1 MKLFHIKTYKLKLAT
16 AAILAIPLVGSIA
29 SCKKEFLEKT
39 PELTLPDQEAFAN
52 PTRILGQVNGL
63 YVSSKSGSLFGGRY
77 LIYNDIRAEEFVNR
91 TGNGVTGYDVY
102 QGTNNSTNTYVA
114 SFFSQAYLTINRA
127 NLFLDGLAKNST
139 VLTPAINANYAGE
152 AKFVRALNYFALI
165 QIFAKPYIA
174 DNGTSRG
181 LPLRLTPETSLAN
194 NALKSS
200 TVAAIYAQIIKDLDE
215 AETGLPDTYSTPL
228 LRTTRA
234 HKNSAIALK
243 TRVYLAMGN
252 YAKVLEEGNKLVP
265 QIAPFTNSARTAHA
279 LQPSVVSVFQAP
291 FTTSE
296 SIFSFPMA
304 DTNAPGTQ
312 NQLGYYYSWAGNG
325 NLEYSLNKTGAGI
338 YADVA
343 WPTSDA
349 RKSLLTQDATISGV
363 LHSYPI
369 KYGAVS
375 PFTDFVPIIRY
386 AEVLLNV
393 AEAEALAPGG
403 NLIRSKALLQ
413 AVRTRSDAG
422 FVYGVLVTPAALEAA
437 ILKERRIE
445 LLAEGFRYND
455 LARKAAPLPSFG
467 AGTSIP
473 LADQRYT
480 FPIPIGELNTNPLV
494 NTF

>member
-1 MKLFHIKTYKLKLAT
+1 M
-16 AAILAIPLVGSIA
+16 
-29 SCKKEFLEKT
+29 
-39 PELTLPDQEAFAN
+39 
-52 PTRILGQVNGL
+52 
-63 YVSSKSGSLFGGRY
+63 
-77 LIYNDIRAEEFVNR
+77 
-91 TGNGVTGYDVY
+91 
-102 QGTNNSTNTYVA
+102 
-114 SFFSQAYLTINRA
+114 
-127 NLFLDGLAKNST
+127 
-139 VLTPAINANYAGE
+139 
-152 AKFVRALNYFALI
+152 I
-165 QIFAKPYIA
+165 QIFAKPYVSDA
-174 DNGTSRG
+174 GASRG

-200 TVAAIYAQIIKDLDE
+200 TVAAIYAQILKDLDE
-215 AETGLPDTYSTPL
+215 AEAGLPDTYGTAL

-234 HKNSAIALK
+234 HKNTAIALK

-265 QIAPFTNSARTAHA
+265 ATAPFTNSARTAHA
-279 LQPSVVSVFQAP
+279 LQANVVNVFAAP

-312 NQLGYYYSWAGNG
+312 NQLGYYYSGAGNG
-325 NLEYSLNKTGAGI
+325 NLEFSLNKTGAGI
-338 YADVA
+338 YIDPA
-343 WPTSDA
+343 WPATDA
-349 RKSLLTQDATISGV
+349 RKSALTQNATISGV

-375 PFTDFVPIIRY
+375 PFTDFVPMIRY

-403 NLIRSKALLQ
+403 NLVRAKALLQ
-413 AVRTRSDAG
+413 AVRTRSDATY
-422 FVYGVLVTPAALEAA
+422 VYGALTTPAALEAA

-467 AGTSIP
+467 AGASIP
-473 LADQRYT
+473 VTDQRYT
-480 FPIPIGELNTNPLV
+480 FTIPSGELNTNPLV

>member
-1 MKLFHIKTYKLKLAT
+1 MKLFHTKTYKLKI
-16 AAILAIPLVGSIA
+16 AAVAIFAIPLVGSIS
-29 SCKKEFLEKT
+29 SCKKEFLEKA
-39 PELTLPDQEAFAN
+39 PELTLPDQDAFAN
-52 PTRILGQVNGL
+52 ATRILGQVNGL
-63 YVSSKSGSLFGGRY
+63 YSSSKNGSLFGGRY

-91 TGNGVTGYDVY
+91 TGNSVTGYDVY
-102 QGTNNSTNTYVA
+102 QATNNSTNTYIA
-114 SFFSQAYLTINRA
+114 SFFSQAYLTINRT
-127 NLFLDGLAKNST
+127 NLFLAGLAENSS

-152 AKFVRALNYFALI
+152 AKFIRALNYFALI
-165 QIFAKPYIA
+165 QIFAKPYVS
-174 DNGTSRG
+174 DNGASRG

-200 TVAAIYAQIIKDLDE
+200 SVAAIYAQILKDLDE
-215 AETGLPDTYSTPL
+215 AEAGLPDTYTTPL

-252 YAKVLEEGNKLVP
+252 YAKVLEEGNKIVP
-265 QIAPFTNSARTAHA
+265 QAAPFTNSARTAHA
-279 LQPSVVSVFQAP
+279 LQASVVSVFSAP

-312 NQLGYYYSWAGNG
+312 NQLGYYYSWANNG
-325 NLEYSLNKTGAGI
+325 NLEFSLNKTGAGI
-338 YADVA
+338 YVDPA
-343 WPTSDA
+343 WPTTDA

-369 KYGAVS
+369 KYSAVS
-375 PFTDFVPIIRY
+375 PFIDFVPILRY

-403 NLIRSKALLQ
+403 NLVRSRALLQ
-413 AVRTRSDAG
+413 AVRTRSDASY
-422 FVYGVLVTPAALEAA
+422 VYGALTTPATLEAA

-455 LARKAAPLPSFG
+455 LARKAAPIPSFG
-467 AGTSIP
+467 AGANIP
-473 LADQRYT
+473 VTDQRYT

-494 NTF
+494 NSL

>member
-1 MKLFHIKTYKLKLAT
+1 MKLFHTKTYKLKI
-16 AAILAIPLVGSIA
+16 AAVAIAAIPLVGSIS
-29 SCKKEFLEKT
+29 SCKKEFLEKA
-39 PELTLPDQEAFAN
+39 PELTLPDQDAFAN
-52 PTRILGQVNGL
+52 ATRILGQVNGL
-63 YVSSKSGSLFGGRY
+63 YSSTKNGSLFGGRY

-91 TGNGVTGYDVY
+91 TGNAVTGYDVY
-102 QGTNNSTNTYVA
+102 QATNNSTNTYIA
-114 SFFSQAYLTINRA
+114 SFFSQAYLTINRT
-127 NLFLDGLAKNST
+127 NLFLAGLAENSS

-152 AKFVRALNYFALI
+152 AKFIRALNYFALI
-165 QIFAKPYIA
+165 QIFAKPYIS
-174 DNGTSRG
+174 DNGASRG
-181 LPLRLTPETSLAN
+181 LPLRLMPETSLAN

-200 TVAAIYAQIIKDLDE
+200 SVAAIYAQILKDLDE
-215 AETGLPDTYSTPL
+215 AEAGLPDTYTTPL

-252 YAKVLEEGNKLVP
+252 YAKVLEEGNKIVP
-265 QIAPFTNSARTAHA
+265 QAAPFTNSARTAHA
-279 LQPSVVSVFQAP
+279 LQASVVSVFSAP

-312 NQLGYYYSWAGNG
+312 NQLGYYYSWANNG
-325 NLEYSLNKTGAGI
+325 NLEFSLNKTGAGI
-338 YADVA
+338 YADPA
-343 WPTSDA
+343 WPTTDA

-369 KYGAVS
+369 KYSAVS
-375 PFTDFVPIIRY
+375 PFIDFVPIIRY

-403 NLIRSKALLQ
+403 NLVRSKALLQ
-413 AVRTRSDAG
+413 AVRTRSDASY
-422 FVYGVLVTPAALEAA
+422 VYGALTTSSALEVA

-455 LARKAAPLPSFG
+455 LARKAAPIPSFG
-467 AGTSIP
+467 AGANIP
-473 LADQRYT
+473 VTDQRYT

-494 NTF
+494 NSL

>member
-1 MKLFHIKTYKLKLAT
+1 MKLFHTKTYKLKI
-16 AAILAIPLVGSIA
+16 AAVAIAAIPLVGSIS
-29 SCKKEFLEKT
+29 SCKKEFLEKA
-39 PELTLPDQEAFAN
+39 PELTLPDQDAFAN
-52 PTRILGQVNGL
+52 ATRILGQVNGL
-63 YVSSKSGSLFGGRY
+63 YSSTKNGSLFGGRY

-91 TGNGVTGYDVY
+91 TGNAVTGYDVY
-102 QGTNNSTNTYVA
+102 QATNNSTNTYIA
-114 SFFSQAYLTINRA
+114 SFFSQAYLTINRT
-127 NLFLDGLAKNST
+127 NLFLAGLAENSS

-152 AKFVRALNYFALI
+152 AKFIRALNYFALI
-165 QIFAKPYIA
+165 QIFAKPYIS
-174 DNGTSRG
+174 DNGASRG

-200 TVAAIYAQIIKDLDE
+200 SVAAIYAQILKDLDE
-215 AETGLPDTYSTPL
+215 AEAGLPDTYTTPL

-252 YAKVLEEGNKLVP
+252 YAKVLEEGNKIVP
-265 QIAPFTNSARTAHA
+265 QAAPFTNSARTAHA
-279 LQPSVVSVFQAP
+279 LQASVVSVFSAP

-312 NQLGYYYSWAGNG
+312 NQLGYYYSWANNG
-325 NLEYSLNKTGAGI
+325 NLEFSLNKTGAGI
-338 YADVA
+338 YADPA
-343 WPTSDA
+343 WPTTDA

-369 KYGAVS
+369 KYSAVS
-375 PFTDFVPIIRY
+375 PFIDFVPIIRY

-403 NLIRSKALLQ
+403 NLVRSKALLQ
-413 AVRTRSDAG
+413 AVRTRSDASY
-422 FVYGVLVTPAALEAA
+422 VYGALTTSSALEVA

-455 LARKAAPLPSFG
+455 LARKAAPIPSFG
-467 AGTSIP
+467 AGANIP
-473 LADQRYT
+473 VTDQRYT

-494 NTF
+494 NSL